1 MALRLI
7 EVFVPQG
14 EIGHVPA
21 ALEGEEVLGIW
32 TSELTGGQAVARVLL
47 PSNQTETVSDLLSQH
62 FETREG
68 FRLVLLPVEATL
80 PAPDAEA
87 EAEEAAEELAKE
99 RPPERVSRE
108 ELYQD
113 IADAA
118 KVSMVYVVTVALS
131 TLVAAVGLIRGDVAI
146 VIGAMVIAPLLGPN
160 VALSLAS
167 TLGDP
172 ALARR
177 SLHAIGVGVGTA
189 LILSLLLGYVVPV
202 DPQVPELMSRARVD
216 FADVA
221 LAAAAGSAG
230 CLAYTSGL
238 PTAIVGV
245 MVAVALLPPL
255 VATGLLAGAGYPSLA
270 LGALMLLIT
279 NVTCVNLAGVVTF
292 LAQKVRP
299 RTWWDSERAK
309 KATRL
314 AITSWLAML
323 AVLLF
328 VILFAWG

>member
-1 MALRLI
+1 M
-7 EVFVPQG
+7 
-14 EIGHVPA
+14 
-21 ALEGEEVLGIW
+21 
-32 TSELTGGQAVARVLL
+32 
-47 PSNQTETVSDLLSQH
+47 
-62 FETREG
+62 
-68 FRLVLLPVEATL
+68 
-80 PAPDAEA
+80 
-87 EAEEAAEELAKE
+87 
-99 RPPERVSRE
+99 
-108 ELYQD
+108 
-113 IADAA
+113 
-118 KVSMVYVVTVALS
+118 
-131 TLVAAVGLIRGDVAI
+131 
-146 VIGAMVIAPLLGPN
+146 
-160 VALSLAS
+160 
-167 TLGDP
+167 
-172 ALARR
+172 
-177 SLHAIGVGVGTA
+177 GTA
-189 LILSLLLGYVVPV
+189 LVLSLLLGFVVHV
-202 DPQVPELMSRARVD
+202 DPEVPELMSRARVD

-221 LAAAAGSAG
+221 LAAAAGSPG

-299 RTWWDSERAK
+299 RTWWESERAK

>member
-1 MALRLI
+1 
-7 EVFVPQG
+7 
-14 EIGHVPA
+14 
-21 ALEGEEVLGIW
+21 
-32 TSELTGGQAVARVLL
+32 
-47 PSNQTETVSDLLSQH
+47 
-62 FETREG
+62 
-68 FRLVLLPVEATL
+68 
-80 PAPDAEA
+80 
-87 EAEEAAEELAKE
+87 
-99 RPPERVSRE
+99 
-108 ELYQD
+108 
-113 IADAA
+113 
-118 KVSMVYVVTVALS
+118 
-131 TLVAAVGLIRGDVAI
+131 
-146 VIGAMVIAPLLGPN
+146 MVIAPLLGPN

-189 LILSLLLGYVVPV
+189 LILSLLLGYGVPV